1 MFFVYIYCILCTY
14 IYCIYMYIYICV
26 QPSQVVTKPL
36 VTAPPPASTS
46 GATCGS
52 KESSTPAVSMIEGD
66 VCGNRNCSANCKIL
80 TNDG

>member
-1 MFFVYIYCILCTY
+1 MRTAK
-14 IYCIYMYIYICV
+14 
-26 QPSQVVTKPL
+26 PSSHEATDIFCNCSAQAV

-52 KESSTPAVSMIEGD
+52 KESSTPAVSMIEGE

-80 TNDG
+80 TNDE